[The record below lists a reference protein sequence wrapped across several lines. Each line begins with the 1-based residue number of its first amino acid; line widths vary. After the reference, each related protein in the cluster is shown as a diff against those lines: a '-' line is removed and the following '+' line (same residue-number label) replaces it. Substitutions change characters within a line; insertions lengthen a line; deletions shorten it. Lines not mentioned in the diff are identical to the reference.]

1 MKRIFL
7 ILLGTAGLAVG
18 GYAQGAR
25 VGVKAG
31 ASLTNFVGKDSD
43 GYDGKFGFHGG
54 VVAELGL
61 TDNFAIQPEVLYSM
75 KGAKFGDLAEDLRFN
90 QTYIDVPVLLKVKAD
105 GLFFEAGP
113 QVGFL
118 VGSKLKGESASVDSK
133 DAFNKVDF
141 GYAAGLGYEISNG
154 PMIGLR
160 YNAGINKVGKDANV
174 NGVTFEAG
182 EVRNS
187 AFQLY
192 LGFMFGGK

>member
-1 MKRIFL
+1 MKKFIL
-7 ILLGTAGLAVG
+7 VLLGTAGLATA

-25 VGVKAG
+25 FGVKAG
-31 ASLTNFVGKDSD
+31 ASLTDFSGKDTD
-43 GYDGKFGFHGG
+43 GAEGKVGFHGG

-61 TDNFAIQPEVLYSM
+61 TDNFAIQPEVLFSM
-75 KGAKFGDLAEDLRFN
+75 KGAKYKDSDGVRLN
-90 QTYIDVPVLLKVKAD
+90 QTYIDVPVMLKVKAD

-118 VGSKLKGESASVDSK
+118 VGSKFKNDDISVDTKES
-133 DAFNKVDF
+133 FNTVDF
-141 GYAAGLGYEISNG
+141 GYAAGLGYEFSSG

-160 YNAGINKVGKDANV
+160 YNGGITKVGKDLSAGGFV
-174 NGVTFEAG
+174 LEAG

-192 LGFMFGGK
+192 LGFMLGGK